1 MSSLGAPRLGLQMPT
16 EGQVG
21 AEEVLVGEA
30 GMVASVTSRKG
41 GVLACNAEDREP
53 PRYISHD

>member
-1 MSSLGAPRLGLQMPT
+1 MPT